1 MGTRRWFVWTEQQ
14 RAIIESDVRNQ
25 VVFAGP
31 GSGKTAVLTQHIASV
46 IRNRM
51 VAPSEILA
59 LTFTRQ
65 AAQEMRDRLVRES
78 GLSRNQVESVQIGTF
93 HANVFRWLLRV
104 IPDIPV
110 LMKETEQHKFVE
122 AAIRAAGCSG
132 AIDARRVLAELAR
145 VRSNWPVTELPP
157 PFQRIGAC
165 YESLKRKHK
174 RWDFDDI
181 LVQFAARIAQG
192 TRVHLPRYRYIL
204 VDEFQDTNQ
213 IQWHIL
219 ERVFHQLDCKL
230 FVVGDDDQSIYGFRG
245 TSPVWLVEFPNRI
258 TDVDVHFLVTN
269 FRSDVA
275 IVKHATRLIEHN
287 RLRVRKPFRPHSIRD
302 GLCIVR
308 SHASDCHQF
317 AAVGESVAAAIRR
330 SGTVGVLARTR
341 MELMQAHAALR
352 PMSFRRDRVELR
364 TFHEGK
370 GREWDEVHI
379 LNAVQRNPHTPDL
392 PQSTQATEEE
402 RRLFYV
408 AMTRARHRLYLHY
421 PATIGGKTMRPSQF
435 LAESDLI

>member
-1 MGTRRWFVWTEQQ
+1 VWTEQQ

-65 AAQEMRDRLVRES
+65 AAQEMRERLVRES

-110 LMKETEQHKFVE
+110 LMKETEQQHFVE
-122 AAIRAAGCSG
+122 AAIRAAGCDTS
-132 AIDARRVLAELAR
+132 IDARRVLAELTR
-145 VRSNWPVTELPP
+145 VRSRWPVAELAPP
-157 PFQRIGAC
+157 LQRIGAC
-165 YESLKRKHK
+165 YEALKRKHK

-181 LVQFAARIAQG
+181 LVQFAARITQG
-192 TRVHLPRYRYIL
+192 MRIHLPRYRYIL

-213 IQWHIL
+213 IQWYIL
-219 ERVFHQLDCKL
+219 ERVFHQLECKL

-245 TSPVWLVEFPNRI
+245 TSPVWLVEFPKRI
-258 TDVDVHFLVTN
+258 TDVAIHFLVTN

-275 IVKHATRLIEHN
+275 IVQHATRLIDYN
-287 RLRVRKPFRPHSIRD
+287 RLRVKKSIRPHSYRD

-308 SHASDCHQF
+308 SHPSESHQF
-317 AAVGESVAAAIRR
+317 AAVGESVAAAMSG

-341 MELMQAHAALR
+341 IELMQAHAAWR
-352 PMSFRRDRVELR
+352 PMSLGCDRVELR

-379 LNAVQRNPHTPDL
+379 LNAVQPNPYTPDL
-392 PQSTQATEEE
+392 PQSTLATEEE

-421 PATIGGKTMRPSQF
+421 PETIAGETMRPSQF